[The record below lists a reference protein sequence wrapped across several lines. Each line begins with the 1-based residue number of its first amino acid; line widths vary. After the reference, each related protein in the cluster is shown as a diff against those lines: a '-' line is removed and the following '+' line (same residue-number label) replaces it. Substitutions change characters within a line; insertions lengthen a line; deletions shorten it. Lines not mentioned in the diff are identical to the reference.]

1 MADIAKINLDGISY
15 NIKDATSRT
24 TAEQAKATA
33 GQAKTTAEQAKT
45 TAEQANTAITTIKNK
60 KFAVAEYSE
69 ETLTI
74 TNTLVGG

>member
-33 GQAKTTAEQAKT
+33 GQAKTTAEQA
-45 TAEQANTAITTIKNK
+45 NTAITTIKNK